1 MAWRGALV
9 HGGGAGQGEQA
20 VMNPATRFA
29 LIFAA
34 QFAAFGVMMPFLP
47 PLLLARG
54 LTPADLGTVLA
65 AGSAL
70 KLLAGP
76 AGGRLADR
84 LGDPRLVLICC
95 TGAAA
100 LCAAGFGLA
109 GGFWALLLVNLALA
123 VALAVAGREVTLWA
137 RDADHVAAM
146 AEGRSNAARLEGV
159 MFPASLNVTDD
170 LRDVAN
176 AKAVLLAL
184 PMQALA
190 GFLGQHGNV
199 LNGMPLVVCCKGIDL
214 ATLRGPTA
222 IVRDFCPQSAVSI
235 LTGPSFAADIARG
248 LPTALTLAGQG
259 VEALQPLLSTATL
272 RLYRSDDAVGA
283 ELGGA
288 LKNVVAIAAGVVM
301 GAGLGESARAA
312 LITRGFAEMQRFALS
327 QGAASDT
334 MLGLSGLG
342 DLILTCTSTQSR
354 NLRYGMALG
363 SGAAFDR
370 TITVEGVATAQAIE
384 QIAQNLA
391 LDMPVSTMVARL
403 IRLDI
408 TLDQAIHS
416 LMSRPLRKE

>member
-1 MAWRGALV
+1 MV
-9 HGGGAGQGEQA
+9 QG
-20 VMNPATRFA
+20 
-29 LIFAA
+29 L
-34 QFAAFGVMMPFLP
+34 
-47 PLLLARG
+47 
-54 LTPADLGTVLA
+54 
-65 AGSAL
+65 
-70 KLLAGP
+70 
-76 AGGRLADR
+76 
-84 LGDPRLVLICC
+84 
-95 TGAAA
+95 
-100 LCAAGFGLA
+100 
-109 GGFWALLLVNLALA
+109 
-123 VALAVAGREVTLWA
+123 
-137 RDADHVAAM
+137 
-146 AEGRSNAARLEGV
+146 
-159 MFPASLNVTDD
+159 
-170 LRDVAN
+170 
-176 AKAVLLAL
+176 
-184 PMQALA
+184 
-190 GFLGQHGNV
+190 
-199 LNGMPLVVCCKGIDL
+199 
-214 ATLRGPTA
+214 
-222 IVRDFCPQSAVSI
+222 CPQSAVSI

-248 LPTALTLAGQG
+248 LPTALTLAGQA

-288 LKNVVAIAAGVVM
+288 LKNVIAIAAGVVM

-363 SGAAFDR
+363 SGSAFDP

-403 IRLDI
+403 IRQDI

>member
-1 MAWRGALV
+1 MIGV
-9 HGGGAGQGEQA
+9 VGAG
-20 VMNPATRFA
+20 
-29 LIFAA
+29 
-34 QFAAFGVMMPFLP
+34 AFG
-47 PLLLARG
+47 
-54 LTPADLGTVLA
+54 T
-65 AGSAL
+65 
-70 KLLAGP
+70 
-76 AGGRLADR
+76 
-84 LGDPRLVLICC
+84 
-95 TGAAA
+95 
-100 LCAAGFGLA
+100 
-109 GGFWALLLVNLALA
+109 ALA

-137 RDADHVAAM
+137 RDAGHVAAM
-146 AEGRSNAARLEGV
+146 AEGRSNAARLKGV
-159 MFPASLNVTDD
+159 VFPPNLNVTSD
-170 LRDVAN
+170 LGGVAR
-176 AKAVLLAL
+176 ADAVLLAL

-190 GFLGQHGNV
+190 GFLTQHGSA
-199 LNGMPLVVCCKGIDL
+199 LNGLPLVVCCKGIDL
-214 ATLRGPTA
+214 ASLRGPTA
-222 IVRDFCPQSAVSI
+222 IVRDCCPQSAVSI

-272 RLYRSDDAVGA
+272 RLYRSEDAVGA

-312 LITRGFAEMQRFALS
+312 LITRGFAEMQRFALL

-363 SGAAFDR
+363 SGSAFDP

-403 IRLDI
+403 IGQDI